1 MIRGNYDLNDFTEEE
16 ISRVNELIESIR
28 KEKEKPK
35 KWMVVPDFD
44 EFCPGKD
51 DFEKTYHV
59 EEDEGTYSK
68 SRPPVRSGL
77 NSKEEAEQWLET
89 FTTNMI
95 FNSAL
100 DEVRTIQT
108 RFELQFENIINKL
121 EMRIKITHCEWM
133 NLCNELYCKL
143 KNNKAINKVTLKE

>member
-16 ISRVNELIESIR
+16 ISRVNEFIESIR

-44 EFCPGKD
+44 AFCPGKD

-59 EEDEGTYSK
+59 EEDEGIYSK

-89 FTTNMI
+89 FM
-95 FNSAL
+95 
-100 DEVRTIQT
+100 
-108 RFELQFENIINKL
+108 QFENIINKL